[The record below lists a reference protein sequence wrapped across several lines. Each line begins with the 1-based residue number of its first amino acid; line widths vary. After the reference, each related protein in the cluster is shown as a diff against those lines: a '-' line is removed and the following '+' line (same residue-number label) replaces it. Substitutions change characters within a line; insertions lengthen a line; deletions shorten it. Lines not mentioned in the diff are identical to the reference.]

1 MEVGGIVQFQHP
13 VIQQA
18 VREALYCNTADLG
31 VVKAF
36 MAYYKSA
43 DE

>member
-1 MEVGGIVQFQHP
+1 MVQFQHP

-36 MAYYKSA
+36 LAYYKRE